1 MLSCMKWRYLLELM
15 QLFLA
20 MLKIMREASCQFCR
34 VLNCLKSSKAR
45 ELCMRKLNGRAVAE
59 LLTFS
64 LHFGGGFVEYCAL
77 LFLSRTMNNLW
88 KGHFDLWFTLVCSHA
103 AMQPCRQTR
112 CCACCIAAVCI
123 GAIVRV
129 ALLAVCWCHCARCVV
144 TVRIGSVARVAL
156 LFAH

>member
-1 MLSCMKWRYLLELM
+1 MRIAILVSYNE
-15 QLFLA
+15 QLV
-20 MLKIMREASCQFCR
+20 K
-34 VLNCLKSSKAR
+34 
-45 ELCMRKLNGRAVAE
+45 RA
-59 LLTFS
+59 F
-64 LHFGGGFVEYCAL
+64 GFVIY
-77 LFLSRTMNNLW
+77 
-88 KGHFDLWFTLVCSHA
+88 VC
-103 AMQPCRQTR
+103 MQPCRQTR

>member
-1 MLSCMKWRYLLELM
+1 MRIVILVSYNE
-15 QLFLA
+15 QLV
-20 MLKIMREASCQFCR
+20 K
-34 VLNCLKSSKAR
+34 
-45 ELCMRKLNGRAVAE
+45 RA
-59 LLTFS
+59 F
-64 LHFGGGFVEYCAL
+64 GFVVYAC
-77 LFLSRTMNNLW
+77 MQP
-88 KGHFDLWFTLVCSHA
+88 CSHA

-112 CCACCIAAVCI
+112 CCACCIAAVRI